1 MNSQR
6 EQNLMNWLRLEGK
19 LELGE
24 VVDFLNISESTARR
38 LFTRLESEGKVIRV
52 HGGIQLPGNAA
63 LEYSFDQI

>member
-38 LFTRLESEGKVIRV
+38 LFTRLEK
-52 HGGIQLPGNAA
+52 
-63 LEYSFDQI
+63 